1 GLLSAHPALI
11 SPSTPFPRSSLPQ
24 PMRRN
29 SLQFPLGANYA
40 RFSTAIDN
48 WWPHTTETFHTLHSA
63 TKSFV
68 GTAVGFAVAE
78 NLVKLDDKVMA
89 FFPEFVPG
97 NTSEHLAAMTI
108 ADLLTM
114 RSGHEFGLSGGEWR
128 LLKTSWVAQFF
139 KAAVTRPPGQSFIYS
154 SASSHILSAIVQRA
168 SGAKVRDFLEPR
180 LFGPLGITDLVW
192 DDDPDGI
199 SAGGNGLKLKLAD
212 FLKWG
217 IVHLQGGVWD
227 GKQVV
232 PAAWIKAAVQPHVPN
247 IAASVFD
254 GKRYQRTPEKAEIRE
269 GYGYHIWCGPDSSYY
284 ASGMFGQKCVVLPRQ
299 NAVVAINA
307 AMPNDRNQQML
318 RALFD
323 TLLGAGDEPDL
334 ELGRLGRTVR
344 AVAADQPAVH
354 NQPGDAWKQ
363 IEGNWH
369 LEPNVDGLEAL
380 NVKVEDDGVKVA
392 FSDKRGENALVAGFC
407 GWRSGAS
414 GISTGALHHSYQED
428 AALVRAAAYEHQG
441 KLIIDCYFVETP
453 FLDTFTFCDGDGSEL
468 YIERKVNINGGPT
481 SRPLYR
487 AHRVG

>member
-1 GLLSAHPALI
+1 MIEERQIDAFIGATVESGL
-11 SPSTPFPRSSLPQ
+11 SL
-24 PMRRN
+24 N
-29 SLQFPLGANYA
+29 GL
-40 RFSTAIDN
+40 AIFQN
-48 WWPHTTETFHTLHSA
+48 GETTFEQYWWPHTAETLHTLHSA

-78 NLVKLDDKVMA
+78 NLVKLDDKVA
-89 FFPEFVPG
+89 TFFPEFAPG

-128 LLKTSWVAQFF
+128 LLKTSWVAEFF

-168 SGAKVRDFLEPR
+168 SGAKVRDFLDPR

-217 IVHLQGGVWD
+217 IVHLQGGVWN

-232 PAAWIKAAVQPHVPN
+232 PAAWIKAAVRPHVPN

-254 GKRYQRTPEKAEIRE
+254 GKRYQRTRANAELRE
-269 GYGYHIWCGPDSSYY
+269 GYGYHIWCGPHSSYY
-284 ASGMFGQKCVVLPRQ
+284 ASGMFGQKCLVLPRQ
-299 NAVVAINA
+299 NAVIAIIA
-307 AMPNDRNQQML
+307 AMPNDRNKQML
-318 RALFD
+318 HALFD
-323 TLLGAGDEPDL
+323 TLLVADDEPDL
-334 ELGRLGRTVR
+334 ELEGIGRAART
-344 AVAADQPAVH
+344 VAADQPALN
-354 NQPGDAWKQ
+354 NQPGDAWRQ

-369 LEPNVDGLEAL
+369 LEANVDGLEAL
-380 NVKVEDDGVKVA
+380 DVKIEDDGVKVT
-392 FSDKRGENALVAGFC
+392 FSDKRGENALVAGF
-407 GWRSGAS
+407 GRWRQGRT
-414 GISTGALHHSYQED
+414 GISTGALHHSYQEES
-428 AALVRAAAYEHQG
+428 ALVRAATYEHEG
-441 KLIIDCYFVETP
+441 ILIIDCYFVESP
-453 FLDTFTFCDGDGSEL
+453 FLDTFTFFGGDGSEL
-468 YIERKVNINGGPT
+468 RIERRVNINGGPT

-487 AHRVG
+487 ARRAS